1 MWWLY
6 FRHDG
11 KLVGVAII
19 ERAES
24 LFHARML
31 AVAHGIGRAAD
42 YSEGKEVDAEHAALV
57 PRDHVGRMLSPP
69 EAQRLI
75 EQMASRRSTI
85 QARDASRRSWGR
97 GNEQGRVGERSGE
110 S

>member
-6 FRHDG
+6 FRYDG

-57 PRDHVGRMLSPP
+57 PSITVAFL
-69 EAQRLI
+69 L
-75 EQMASRRSTI
+75 
-85 QARDASRRSWGR
+85 
-97 GNEQGRVGERSGE
+97 
-110 S
+110 

>member
-42 YSEGKEVDAEHAALV
+42 YSEGKEVDAE
-57 PRDHVGRMLSPP
+57 
-69 EAQRLI
+69 
-75 EQMASRRSTI
+75 
-85 QARDASRRSWGR
+85 
-97 GNEQGRVGERSGE
+97 
-110 S
+110 